1 MNQLKK
7 IIWLLSILTI
17 FSIMLVS
24 CNLNRIGTEE
34 YYVQITVDGKKEIV
48 KSSDGKILGGIYMY
62 KLVGFDKE
70 SKEKELEFSAQK
82 NLRKDAF
89 LLVYYSEEKG
99 VKSWEEVEK
108 DDLPATVK
116 EKLIVK

>member
-7 IIWLLSILTI
+7 IILLLSILTV
-17 FSIMLVS
+17 FSSMLVG
-24 CNLNRIGTEE
+24 CNLNRIGTEK
-34 YYVQITVDGKKEIV
+34 YYVQITVDGKEEV
-48 KSSDGKILGGIYMY
+48 AKSSDGKIMGKNYTY

-70 SKEKELEFSAQK
+70 GKEKELEFFAQK

-99 VKSWEEVEK
+99 VKSWEEVKK
-108 DDLPATVK
+108 DDLPAKVK
-116 EKLIVK
+116 EKLNVK